1 MKMLVDP
8 GREWKA
14 LNGNGCHE
22 VWPIALGTAWKV
34 LEVTEGF
41 SGIGLFSFHSYS
53 FIIAC
58 CTIKL

>member
-14 LNGNGCHE
+14 LNGNGS
-22 VWPIALGTAWKV
+22 AWKV